1 MDEFLRFGSSHYYL
15 YLVLLM
21 AGRGLD
27 FLSTWIATPNLV
39 LEGNPIAR
47 KMGWKIAIIL
57 NVAVCFGL
65 ATWPL
70 PAVMLTTTSLLL
82 AARNFQSAWLMHTV
96 GEERYFAW
104 MADRFREASPG
115 VYLFCVL
122 AQTVLIASIG
132 VVLVIFSR
140 AEQLVPFAIGMG
152 MVAHGI
158 VVAVYSF
165 FSMWRI
171 RRPLG

>member
-1 MDEFLRFGSSHYYL
+1 MDEFLRFGSPHYYL
-15 YLVLLM
+15 YLGLLM
-21 AGRGLD
+21 VGRGVD

-39 LEGNPIAR
+39 LEGNPISR
-47 KMGWKIAIIL
+47 RIGWKIAIIL
-57 NVAVCFGL
+57 NLAVCFGL
-65 ATWPL
+65 ALWPL
-70 PAVMLTTTSLLL
+70 PAVMLMTASLLL
-82 AARNFQSAWLMHTV
+82 ASRNFQSAWLMRTV

-104 MADRFREASPG
+104 MADRFREASPR
-115 VYLFCVL
+115 VYLFCVF

-140 AEQLVPFAIGMG
+140 WQLVPFAVGMG
-152 MVAHGI
+152 MIAHAF
-158 VVAVYSF
+158 VVAGYSF